1 MSRKYMK
8 NTLLLWLVLS
18 SSVQAQEAN
27 ENKTRL
33 HSIKKAIGSVV
44 VTPQKE
50 LNVVDGFAHMFD
62 DGRITGQVRSIFSSI
77 NYLNAQDIYTT
88 AVGGYFK
95 YELAQYQGFSAT
107 VALRT
112 SHDIHQFSG
121 KEDERNTNLSSS
133 AGSYSKLTQ
142 ASIDYSYEGLDV
154 HIGRQIIDTPLADSD
169 DIRMIANSFEAYV
182 LNYKIDNITLMLAHL
197 LAWQGYDANLD
208 EAWVKTAEN
217 GTNFAGIIYS
227 DSNVDTSV
235 WYYNINGEADDFMAS
250 NSVYMDAIAHLHV
263 DNKLFLH
270 VGMQYL
276 NQDELNHSGVSS
288 HIYGLT
294 SEVIYND
301 IGINLAY
308 NKSLKGKKSFSGFGG
323 GTLFTNMDSM
333 ILNHISEDR
342 DASSWVG
349 ALSYKIGE
357 FSFLYAYGDFLGE
370 VNSRLETE
378 HIIEQDAGIEY
389 LHNDNLTLAFIYTK
403 NSDLE
408 DTNINDGSW
417 ENMRMLLA
425 YNF

>member
-1 MSRKYMK
+1 MLIFRRSFMVL
-8 NTLLLWLVLS
+8 TCLV
-18 SSVQAQEAN
+18 VTIVAQETK
-27 ENKTRL
+27 ERL
-33 HSIKKAIGSVV
+33 HSVKKAIGNVLE
-44 VTPQKE
+44 TPQKE
-50 LNVVDGFAHMFD
+50 LTVVDGFAHMFN

-77 NYLNAQDIYTT
+77 DYLNIQDTYVT
-88 AVGGYFK
+88 ALGGYFK

-107 VALRT
+107 IALRT
-112 SHDIHQFSG
+112 SHDIYQLSG
-121 KEDERNTNLSSS
+121 KEDERNPNLSSS

-154 HIGRQIIDTPLADSD
+154 RIGRQIIDTPLADSD

-182 LNYKIDNITLMLAHL
+182 LNYEIDNITLMLAHL

-208 EAWVKTAEN
+208 EAWIKTGEN
-217 GTNFAGIIYS
+217 GTNFVGIVYS
-227 DSNVDTSV
+227 DSNVDTSI
-235 WYYNINGEADDFMAS
+235 WYYNVNGKADDFMAS
-250 NSVYMDAIAHLHV
+250 NSIYMDAIAHLHV
-263 DNKLFLH
+263 NNKLFLH

-276 NQDELNHSGVSS
+276 NQGELNHSGVSA

-294 SEVIYND
+294 SEVIYNN

-308 NKSLKGKKSFSGFGG
+308 NKSLKHEGKKSFSGFGG

-333 ILNHISEDR
+333 ILDHISEDR
-342 DASSWVG
+342 DVSSWVG
-349 ALSYKIGE
+349 GVSYKIDE

-370 VNSRLETE
+370 ANSRLETE

-389 LHNDNLTLAFIYTK
+389 LHNDNLTLALIYTK

-408 DTNINDGSW
+408 DSNINDGSW